1 VNFPLFIAKRIFSDK
16 GDRRKVSRPAIR
28 IATVGV
34 AIGLAVM
41 IITVSVVLGFKHTVR
56 DKVVGFGSHIQVYN
70 LQGNIMPISI
80 NDSTL
85 TAYEAVDGVQ
95 QAERFALTQGILK
108 TDNDFLGVMFKGI
121 GPEYDTHFLED
132 CLIEGELPD
141 FSDTKTKYPLV
152 VSKTMADKLRIHA
165 GDRLFAYFIG
175 DDDVRTRRFT
185 VSAIY
190 QTNMKRFDDMVCLT
204 DLCVTQRLNGWDSL
218 QCTGAEVLVNDFD
231 RLRETNRNLLNI
243 LRDNDKRD
251 DEAAVSY
258 TITDIYPQVFSW
270 LELLDINVWI
280 ILGLMI
286 AVAGFTMISGLLIII
301 LERTQMIG
309 ILKALGARNST
320 IRHTFLWFA
329 AFIIGRGLLWGN
341 IMGLGIVL
349 IQKYTGVVKLDAQTY
364 YVNEAPMELNLLLIA
379 LLNVV
384 TLLVSV
390 FVLVAP
396 SYLVSHIHP
405 ARSMHY
411 E

>member
-1 VNFPLFIAKRIFSDK
+1 MNFPLFIAKRIFSDK

-190 QTNMKRFDDMVCLT
+190 QTNMKRFDDKVCLT

-231 RLRETNRNLLNI
+231 RLRETNRNLLDI

>member
-1 VNFPLFIAKRIFSDK
+1 
-16 GDRRKVSRPAIR
+16 
-28 IATVGV
+28 
-34 AIGLAVM
+34 
-41 IITVSVVLGFKHTVR
+41 
-56 DKVVGFGSHIQVYN
+56 
-70 LQGNIMPISI
+70 
-80 NDSTL
+80 
-85 TAYEAVDGVQ
+85 
-95 QAERFALTQGILK
+95 
-108 TDNDFLGVMFKGI
+108 
-121 GPEYDTHFLED
+121 
-132 CLIEGELPD
+132 
-141 FSDTKTKYPLV
+141 
-152 VSKTMADKLRIHA
+152 
-165 GDRLFAYFIG
+165 
-175 DDDVRTRRFT
+175 
-185 VSAIY
+185 
-190 QTNMKRFDDMVCLT
+190 
-204 DLCVTQRLNGWDSL
+204 
-218 QCTGAEVLVNDFD
+218 
-231 RLRETNRNLLNI
+231 
-243 LRDNDKRD
+243 
-251 DEAAVSY
+251 
-258 TITDIYPQVFSW
+258 
-270 LELLDINVWI
+270 
-280 ILGLMI
+280 MI